1 MIKLMKYIRKQYPLL
16 LLSVALIF
24 IQVMTNLNLPR
35 LMSRIINE
43 GVLQNDVDK
52 IMGIGVDMIILTIIS
67 STSVIIAS
75 FFIARI
81 AARFGAN
88 VRKALFTKITFASKE
103 QVSNFGVASLVT
115 RSTNDITQLQQFI
128 VMWRLLIMAPLM
140 GIGGIIMAISEAP
153 SMAYIIF
160 IVIALLFVVLVAVL
174 YFVLPLFK
182 SLQIKLDKLNRVLR
196 EFLTGLR
203 VIKAFNKSEKEKKR
217 FSAANDDLTQTT
229 LKVTRIMVFLIPI
242 MMLIMNASTIL
253 IIWVGG
259 HQIISHSVE
268 IGSIMAFMQYV
279 MQVLFSFLMLAMI
292 FVFIPR
298 AQVSAA
304 RVNEVLSSKNNI
316 VDLGQKKREIKEQKV
331 SLEFKNVSF
340 KYKNAERCILKNIS
354 FKGEAGE
361 FIAIIGGTGSG
372 KTTLIDLIPRFY
384 DVTEGEIL
392 LNGINIKE
400 YSLKELRDHIS
411 LVPQKAVIFN
421 GSIRENISLGN
432 EEASDAKVQ
441 EAAKIAQASEFIETL
456 PEGYNTPIAQDGSNL
471 SGGQKQRLSIA
482 RAILKAPE
490 IFIFDDSF
498 SALDFKTDSLLR
510 KALREN
516 IKGKIMFTVAQRI
529 NTILDADKIIVLD
542 EGEIVGIGTHKELY
556 NNNEVYKEIV
566 LSQMEEG
573 EVA

>member
-1 MIKLMKYIRKQYPLL
+1 MIKLLKYIKKQYLIIL
-16 LLSVALIF
+16 IAAVLIF

-43 GVLQNDVDK
+43 GVLQSDVDK
-52 IMGIGVDMIILTIIS
+52 IWSIGLDMIIITIIS
-67 STSVIIAS
+67 SLSIIMAS
-75 FFIARI
+75 YLLAKI
-81 AARFGAN
+81 AALFGEN
-88 VRKALFTKITFASKE
+88 VRRALFTKVTYASKE
-103 QVSNFGVASLVT
+103 QLSQFGVASLVT

-140 GIGGIIMAISEAP
+140 GVGGIIMAISEAP
-153 SMAYIIF
+153 SMSYIIF
-160 IVIALLFVVLVAVL
+160 VVILLLMITLASALFFA
-174 YFVLPLFK
+174 LPLFK
-182 SLQIKLDKLNRVLR
+182 SLQVKLDKLNRVLR

-203 VIKAFNKSEKEKKR
+203 VIKAFNKSEAEKQRFKE
-217 FSAANDDLTQTT
+217 ANQDLTDTT
-229 LKVTRIMVFLIPI
+229 RKVTRIMVFIIPV

-259 HQIISHSVE
+259 HQIISNGVE

-298 AQVSAA
+298 AQVSAG
-304 RVNEVLSSKNNI
+304 RINEVLDSPDQLQDI
-316 VDLGQKKREIKEQKV
+316 GQKAKPAEVQNV
-331 SLEFKNVSF
+331 SLEFRNVTF
-340 KYKNAERCILKNIS
+340 KYQHAERAVLKNIS
-354 FKGEAGE
+354 FTGTGGE

-372 KTTLIDLIPRFY
+372 KTTLIDLLPRFY
-384 DVTEGEIL
+384 DVSEGEIL
-392 LNGINIKE
+392 INGINIKE
-400 YSLKELRDHIS
+400 YSLKNLRDYIS

-421 GSIRENISLGN
+421 GTIKDNITLGSQ
-432 EEASDAKVQ
+432 EGSDAEVEK
-441 EAAKIAQASEFIETL
+441 AAAIAQASEFIETL
-456 PEGYNTPIAQDGSNL
+456 EQGYETPVAQDRSNL

-482 RAILKAPE
+482 RAVFKNPDIY
-490 IFIFDDSF
+490 IFDDSF

-516 IKGKIMFTVAQRI
+516 IKSKLILTIAQRV

-542 EGEIVGIGTHKELY
+542 KGEIVGIGTHKELY
-556 NNNEVYKEIV
+556 QSNEVYKEIV

>member
-1 MIKLMKYIRKQYPLL
+1 MIKLLKYIKKQYLIIL
-16 LLSVALIF
+16 IAAVLIF

-43 GVLQNDVDK
+43 GVLQSDVDK
-52 IMGIGVDMIILTIIS
+52 IWSIGLDMIIITIIS
-67 STSVIIAS
+67 SLSIIMAS
-75 FFIARI
+75 YLLAKI
-81 AARFGAN
+81 AALFGEN
-88 VRKALFTKITFASKE
+88 VRRALFTKVTYASKE
-103 QVSNFGVASLVT
+103 QLSQFGVASLVT

-140 GIGGIIMAISEAP
+140 GVGGIIMAISEAP
-153 SMAYIIF
+153 SMSYIIF
-160 IVIALLFVVLVAVL
+160 VVILLLMITLASALFFA
-174 YFVLPLFK
+174 LPLFK
-182 SLQIKLDKLNRVLR
+182 SLQVKLDKLNRVLR

-203 VIKAFNKSEKEKKR
+203 VIKAFNKSEAEKQRFKE
-217 FSAANDDLTQTT
+217 ANQDLTDTT
-229 LKVTRIMVFLIPI
+229 RKVTRIMVFIIPV

-259 HQIISHSVE
+259 HQIISNGVE

-298 AQVSAA
+298 AQVSAG
-304 RVNEVLSSKNNI
+304 RINEVLDSPDQLQDI
-316 VDLGQKKREIKEQKV
+316 GQKAKPAEVQKV
-331 SLEFKNVSF
+331 SLEFRNVTF
-340 KYKNAERCILKNIS
+340 KYQHAERAVLKNIS
-354 FKGEAGE
+354 FTGTGGE

-372 KTTLIDLIPRFY
+372 KTTLIDLLPRFY
-384 DVTEGEIL
+384 DVSEGEIL
-392 LNGINIKE
+392 INGINIKE
-400 YSLKELRDHIS
+400 YSLKNLRDYIS

-421 GSIRENISLGN
+421 GTIKDNITLGSQ
-432 EEASDAKVQ
+432 EGSDAEVEK
-441 EAAKIAQASEFIETL
+441 AAAIAQASEFIETL
-456 PEGYNTPIAQDGSNL
+456 EQGYETPVAQDGSNL

-482 RAILKAPE
+482 RAVFKNPDIY
-490 IFIFDDSF
+490 IFDDSF

-516 IKGKIMFTVAQRI
+516 IKSKLILTIAQRV

-542 EGEIVGIGTHKELY
+542 KGEIVGIGTHKELY
-556 NNNEVYKEIV
+556 QSNEVYKEIV

>member
-1 MIKLMKYIRKQYPLL
+1 MIKLLKYIKKQYLIIL
-16 LLSVALIF
+16 IAAVLIF

-43 GVLQNDVDK
+43 GVLQSDVDK
-52 IMGIGVDMIILTIIS
+52 IWSIGLDMIIITIIS
-67 STSVIIAS
+67 SLSIIMAS
-75 FFIARI
+75 YLLAKI
-81 AARFGAN
+81 AALFGEN
-88 VRKALFTKITFASKE
+88 VRRALFTKVTYASKE
-103 QVSNFGVASLVT
+103 QLSQFGVASLVT

-140 GIGGIIMAISEAP
+140 GVGGIIMAISEAP
-153 SMAYIIF
+153 SMSYIIF
-160 IVIALLFVVLVAVL
+160 VVILLLMITLASALFFA
-174 YFVLPLFK
+174 LPLFK
-182 SLQIKLDKLNRVLR
+182 SLQVKLDKLKRVLR

-203 VIKAFNKSEKEKKR
+203 VIKAFNKSEAEKQRFKE
-217 FSAANDDLTQTT
+217 ANQDLTDTT
-229 LKVTRIMVFLIPI
+229 RKVTRIMVFIIPV

-259 HQIISHSVE
+259 HQIISNGVE

-298 AQVSAA
+298 AQVSAG
-304 RVNEVLSSKNNI
+304 RINEVLDSPDQLQDI
-316 VDLGQKKREIKEQKV
+316 GQKAKPAEVQNV
-331 SLEFKNVSF
+331 SLEFRNVTF
-340 KYKNAERCILKNIS
+340 KYQHAERAVLKNIS
-354 FKGEAGE
+354 FTGTGGE

-372 KTTLIDLIPRFY
+372 KTTLIDLLPRFY
-384 DVTEGEIL
+384 DVSEGEIL
-392 LNGINIKE
+392 INGINIKE
-400 YSLKELRDHIS
+400 YSLKNLRDYIS

-421 GSIRENISLGN
+421 GTIKDNITLGSQ
-432 EEASDAKVQ
+432 EGSDAEVEK
-441 EAAKIAQASEFIETL
+441 AAAIAQASEFIETL
-456 PEGYNTPIAQDGSNL
+456 EQGYETPVAQDGSNL

-482 RAILKAPE
+482 RAVFKNPDIY
-490 IFIFDDSF
+490 IFDDSF

-516 IKGKIMFTVAQRI
+516 IKSKLILTIAQRV

-542 EGEIVGIGTHKELY
+542 KGEIVGIGTHKELY
-556 NNNEVYKEIV
+556 QSNEVYKEIV

>member
-1 MIKLMKYIRKQYPLL
+1 MIKLLKYIKKQYLIIL
-16 LLSVALIF
+16 IAIVLIF

-35 LMSRIINE
+35 MMSRIINE

-52 IMGIGVDMIILTIIS
+52 IWSIGLDMIIITIIS
-67 STSVIIAS
+67 SLAIILAS
-75 FFIARI
+75 YLLAKI
-81 AARFGAN
+81 AALFGEN
-88 VRKALFTKITFASKE
+88 VRKALFTKVTYASKE
-103 QVSNFGVASLVT
+103 QLSQFGVASLVT

-128 VMWRLLIMAPLM
+128 VMWRPLIMAPLM
-140 GIGGIIMAISEAP
+140 GVGGIIMAISEAP
-153 SMAYIIF
+153 SMSYIIF
-160 IVIALLFVVLVAVL
+160 VVILLLMITLASALFFA
-174 YFVLPLFK
+174 LPLFK
-182 SLQIKLDKLNRVLR
+182 SLQVKLDKLNRVLR

-203 VIKAFNKSEKEKKR
+203 VIKAFNKSEAEKQRFKE
-217 FSAANDDLTQTT
+217 ANQDLTDTT
-229 LKVTRIMVFLIPI
+229 RKVTRIMVFIIPV

-259 HQIISHSVE
+259 HQIISNGVE

-298 AQVSAA
+298 AQVSAG
-304 RVNEVLSSKNNI
+304 RINEVLDSPDQLQDI
-316 VDLGQKKREIKEQKV
+316 GQKAKPAEVQNV
-331 SLEFKNVSF
+331 SLEFRNVTF
-340 KYKNAERCILKNIS
+340 KYQHAERAVLKNIS
-354 FKGEAGE
+354 FKGTGGE

-372 KTTLIDLIPRFY
+372 KTTLIDLLPRFY
-384 DVTEGEIL
+384 DVSEGEIL
-392 LNGINIKE
+392 INGINIKE
-400 YSLKELRDHIS
+400 YSLKNLRDYIS

-421 GSIRENISLGN
+421 GTIKDNITLGSK
-432 EEASDAKVQ
+432 EGSDAEVEK
-441 EAAKIAQASEFIETL
+441 AAAIAQASEFIETL
-456 PEGYNTPIAQDGSNL
+456 DQGYETPVAQDGSNL

-482 RAILKAPE
+482 RAIFKNPD
-490 IFIFDDSF
+490 IYIFDDSF

-516 IKGKIMFTVAQRI
+516 IKSKLILTIAQRV

-542 EGEIVGIGTHKELY
+542 KGEIVGIGTHKELY
-556 NNNEVYKEIV
+556 QSNEVYKEIV